1 MWWVGVK
8 LVIQYYYRTHTCSY
22 KKILNLIRA
31 LHRKALSRVNTA
43 VGKVLF
49 APIPKSCK
57 LPVIFVKKNTCDVVD
72 VI

>member
-1 MWWVGVK
+1 MGADVVGWCK
-8 LVIQYYYRTHTCSY
+8 ISNSILEHTLVVT

-43 VGKVLF
+43 VGKALF

-57 LPVIFVKKNTCDVVD
+57 LPVIFVKKKIHVM
-72 VI
+72 